1 MFIPSPFRVWPLSD
15 QIQLSPE
22 NSYRF
27 ELRDHPDLGL
37 RMGLF
42 NISKIILMNFENLI
56 MVPTW
61 VLVHPRP
68 KLAPYILM
76 RTWVY
81 AESLETYICIYI
93 YTHICDVQ
101 ERS

>member
-1 MFIPSPFRVWPLSD
+1 
-15 QIQLSPE
+15 
-22 NSYRF
+22 
-27 ELRDHPDLGL
+27 
-37 RMGLF
+37 
-42 NISKIILMNFENLI
+42 MNFENLI

-81 AESLETYICIYI
+81 AESLETYMYIYI
-93 YTHICDVQ
+93 YTHTFVMCRKEAKNWLIVVL
-101 ERS
+101 